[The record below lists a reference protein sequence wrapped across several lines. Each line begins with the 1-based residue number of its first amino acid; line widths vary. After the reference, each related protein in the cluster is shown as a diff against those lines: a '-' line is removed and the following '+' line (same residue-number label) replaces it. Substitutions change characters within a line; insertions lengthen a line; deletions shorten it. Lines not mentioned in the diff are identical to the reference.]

1 MWTRKI
7 VSKALFS
14 LKSAMKVFKG
24 KAYDTVQTTKI
35 SDAEE
40 ALVMTKKSTSN
51 RNASELCERKL
62 SAGEEMTQAILR
74 SRRHVEGK
82 VRKRY
87 HTMPV
92 LSTVEEPPK
101 PQRAVSFCPEV
112 LLLCAVMENNKQEL
126 EKILREGNA
135 NVNQANSIGR
145 LPIHEAASEGFVE
158 CAEILIENGANLN
171 LKCSEGLTPLEIAV
185 ISGHYECAELFIRS
199 GAPVDK
205 IKNGFIDPIIV
216 KGDASAM
223 N

>member
-1 MWTRKI
+1 MDKENCFQAT
-7 VSKALFS
+7 FS
-14 LKSAMKVFKG
+14 LKSAMKVFTG
-24 KAYDTVQTTKI
+24 KAYDTAQTAKI
-35 SDAEE
+35 SDTEE
-40 ALVMTKKSTSN
+40 ALVRTKKGISN
-51 RNASELCERKL
+51 RNASEVCERKL

-74 SRRHVEGK
+74 SRRNVESK

-92 LSTVEEPPK
+92 FSTVEETPK
-101 PQRAVSFCPEV
+101 SQRAVSFCPEV
-112 LLLCAVMENNKQEL
+112 LLLFAVMENNKEEL

-185 ISGHYECAELFIRS
+185 ISGHYECAELFIKS
-199 GAPVDK
+199 GAPIDK

>member
-24 KAYDTVQTTKI
+24 NAYDTVQTTKI

-112 LLLCAVMENNKQEL
+112 LLLCAVMENNKHEL